1 MKLIILDR
9 DGVINHDSAEY
20 IKSLEEWVPIPGSL
34 DAIARLYHGGF
45 RIIIASNQSG
55 LGRGL
60 FSIDH
65 LNAIHRKLARE
76 LGAQGAQL
84 EAIFFCPHAPSANC
98 ACRKPL
104 PGLLNEIAD
113 RLQVNLVGVPC
124 VGDSWRDMESALAV
138 GATPILVRTG
148 NGLNT
153 LIDHADELVDISIF
167 NDLAAATDYILAA

>member
-98 ACRKPL
+98 TCRKPL

-153 LIDHADELVDISIF
+153 LIDHADELVDIPIF

>member
-34 DAIARLYHGGF
+34 DAMARLYHGGF
-45 RIIIASNQSG
+45 RIVIASNQSG

-138 GATPILVRTG
+138 GASPILVRTG

>member
-34 DAIARLYHGGF
+34 DAMARLYHGGF

-98 ACRKPL
+98 TCRKPL

-153 LIDHADELVDISIF
+153 LIDHADELVDIPIF